1 MPGNREN
8 KGQKKEGV
16 SLIYDTPSFFL
27 SLFFYTYYTY
37 LIICPTLTFLSLR

>member
-1 MPGNREN
+1 MPENREN

-16 SLIYDTPSFFL
+16 SLIYDTPSFL

>member
-1 MPGNREN
+1 MPENREN

-16 SLIYDTPSFFL
+16 SLIYDTPSFFEFIL
-27 SLFFYTYYTY
+27 YTYYTY

>member
-8 KGQKKEGV
+8 KGLKKEGGHK
-16 SLIYDTPSFFL
+16 LMTHPFFL

>member
-16 SLIYDTPSFFL
+16 SLIYDTPFNL
-27 SLFFYTYYTY
+27 KKRKAYYQ
-37 LIICPTLTFLSLR
+37 